1 MVVLGSLFKR
11 GLQLR
16 LKLSLQQFEPAKQQE
31 IVLRKLLYA
40 AKDTEIGR
48 FYGFASMLK
57 KQDIFSEYAHRVDI
71 NDYQSMYTRWW
82 SKARDGQPNVA
93 WPGSIKYF
101 ALSSGTSEA
110 SSKFIPVSSDMIN
123 AMRKASM
130 KQIFTLV
137 QYNFPSDFYEKG
149 MLMLGGS
156 THLNFTGR
164 YYYGDLS
171 GINTGKIPFWFQRFY
186 KPGKKISRI
195 GDWNA
200 KIDDIVKNARSW
212 DIWVIA
218 GVPAWIQIMMERI
231 IAHYGVKNIHEIW
244 PNLTVYAFGGVAFE
258 PYRKSFE
265 KLLARPLIY
274 FETYLASEGFIAYDA
289 RPQNHRKGM
298 RLVLNNGIYY
308 EFVPFTSG
316 NFDEEG
322 ALKAGA
328 KALNLNQVQ
337 EGVDYALLLTT
348 CSGAWRYLI
357 GDTMRFTSLAH
368 MEIRVTGRTKHFLSL
383 VGEHLSVDNMNTA
396 IRRLSENLNLE
407 IKEFTVHGQP
417 HGSLFAH
424 QWYIGCDEAV
434 DPALVRQHI
443 DQVLCEINDDYAV
456 ERKHA
461 LKDVLVELVPTAW
474 FTGWLAEQGKL
485 GGQNKFPRVIKGS
498 HLESWQAYLQQKK
511 ATSGV

>member
-16 LKLSLQQFEPAKQQE
+16 IKLSLQQFEPAKQQE
-31 IVLRKLLYA
+31 IVLRKLLRK

-48 FYGFASMLK
+48 YYGFASMLK
-57 KQDIFSEYAHRVDI
+57 KQDVFTEFAHRVHI
-71 NDYQSMYTRWW
+71 NDYNSMYTRWW
-82 SKARDGQPNVA
+82 SKAREGQSNIA

-110 SSKFIPVSSDMIN
+110 SSKFIPVSSDMML

-130 KQIFTLV
+130 KQIFTLA
-137 QYNFPSDFYEKG
+137 QYNFPSDYFEKG

-186 KPGKKISRI
+186 KPGKEISRI
-195 GDWNA
+195 SDWNA
-200 KIDDIVKNARSW
+200 KIDDIVKHAKEW

-218 GVPAWIQIMMERI
+218 GVPAWLQIMMERI
-231 IAHYGVKNIHEIW
+231 VAHYGVKTIHEIW

-265 KLLARPLIY
+265 KLLAKPLIY

-289 RPQNHRKGM
+289 RPYTQRSGM

-308 EFVPFTSG
+308 EFVPFTSE

-322 ALKAGA
+322 AMRPGA
-328 KALNLNQVQ
+328 QALNLRQVQ
-337 EGVDYALLLTT
+337 EGVDYALLLST

-357 GDTMRFTSLAH
+357 GDTIRFTSLEH
-368 MEIRVTGRTKHFLSL
+368 MEIRITGRTKHFLSL

-396 IRRLSENLNLE
+396 IRRLSENTGLE
-407 IKEFTVHGQP
+407 IKEFTVHGKP
-417 HGSLFAH
+417 YGSLFAH
-424 QWYIGCDEAV
+424 HWYIGCDEAV
-434 DPALVRQHI
+434 DPAVVREHI

-461 LKDVLVELVPTAW
+461 LQEVLVEIVPTAW
-474 FTGWLAEQGKL
+474 FTGWMAEQGKL
-485 GGQNKFPRVIKGS
+485 GGQNKFPRVIKGT
-498 HLESWQAYLQQKK
+498 HLESWQAYLEQQKN
-511 ATSGV
+511 ASV